1 MNLKSILNK
10 SFITI
15 SMLGINMGM
24 LATATPVHADIVQ
37 NDASVYTV
45 YKPTHVYKSYKEHAK
60 KRHQVLDAN
69 TSWKVIKTAYDKQ
82 GRKWYDLGKNQWVKV
97 EKPQTATIITQAN
110 TTSTTVNTSS
120 TTVDTSSTQAVSQ
133 APKANYSAA
142 QPVYHTP
149 SVTTHTYSNNASGTT
164 NSSSEASA
172 KAWIASRES
181 GGSYNARNGQ
191 YIGKY
196 QLSASYLGGD
206 YSPANQERVADQYV
220 KSRYGSWSAAKA
232 HWQSNG
238 SY

>member
-24 LATATPVHADIVQ
+24 LAAATPVHADIVQ

-97 EKPQTATIITQAN
+97 EKPQTTTIITQ
-110 TTSTTVNTSS
+110 VNTAS
-120 TTVDTSSTQAVSQ
+120 TTVDTSSKQAVSQ
-133 APKANYSAA
+133 APKANYLAT
-142 QPVYHTP
+142 QPVYHAP

-164 NSSSEASA
+164 NSPSEASA

-232 HWQSNG
+232 HWQANG

>member
-97 EKPQTATIITQAN
+97 EKPQTATIITQVN
-110 TTSTTVNTSS
+110 TASTAANTSS
-120 TTVDTSSTQAVSQ
+120 TRAVSQ
-133 APKANYSAA
+133 APKANYQAA
-142 QPVYHTP
+142 QTVYHTP

-164 NSSSEASA
+164 NSPSEASA

-232 HWQSNG
+232 HWQANG